1 MREGQIYERD
11 ELYERRAGVFCGNH
25 NGCYADRLFR
35 GALVQG
41 YNGKAPDMRF
51 DGEYAYA
58 AGGRADLPFA

>member
-25 NGCYADRLFR
+25 NGCYADRLLR

-41 YNGKAPDMRF
+41 HNGKALDVFF

-58 AGGRADLPFA
+58 VGGRADLPFA